1 VLPSC
6 SLREWQIPKLDAVGG
21 IVPWNRPF
29 VALSSQEIPSTHEA
43 RLSQRKEGRVVNVI
57 VDFDAVN
64 NILRATIEGRI
75 TGEILLNFH
84 DAATK
89 YLAAH
94 PPCRFILDLSP
105 VTDFA
110 VSSDAIRRLA
120 AAPPPL
126 RSTGDVWILVIQK
139 DVIYGLARMFQILTE
154 TKGNYCELHV
164 VRTMDE
170 AYRLLQVKCPA
181 FRPVL
186 L

>member
-1 VLPSC
+1 M
-6 SLREWQIPKLDAVGG
+6 
-21 IVPWNRPF
+21 
-29 VALSSQEIPSTHEA
+29 
-43 RLSQRKEGRVVNVI
+43 VNVI
-57 VDFDAVN
+57 VDFDAAN
-64 NILRATIEGRI
+64 NILRAMIEGRI
-75 TGEILLNFH
+75 TGEILLSFNH
-84 DAATK
+84 EAAK

-94 PPCRFILDLSP
+94 PPCRVILDLSP
-105 VTDFA
+105 VTEFE

-126 RSTGDVWILVIQK
+126 RSPGMWILVIQK

-170 AYRLLQVKCPA
+170 AYELLQVKCPA

>member
-1 VLPSC
+1 VAFFFD
-6 SLREWQIPKLDAVGG
+6 RKK
-21 IVPWNRPF
+21 F
-29 VALSSQEIPSTHEA
+29 VALTRHGFA
-43 RLSQRKEGRVVNVI
+43 QRKEDRVVNVI

-64 NILRATIEGRI
+64 NILRATIEGRV

-84 DAATK
+84 GAATK

-94 PPCRFILDLSP
+94 PPCRVILDLSP
-105 VTDFA
+105 VTEFT

-120 AAPPPL
+120 AVPPPL
-126 RSTGDVWILVIQK
+126 KSPGGVWILVVEK

-154 TKGNYCELHV
+154 TNGNYCELQV

-170 AYRLLQVKCPA
+170 AYGLLQVKYAA

>member
-1 VLPSC
+1 M
-6 SLREWQIPKLDAVGG
+6 
-21 IVPWNRPF
+21 
-29 VALSSQEIPSTHEA
+29 
-43 RLSQRKEGRVVNVI
+43 

-75 TGEILLNFH
+75 TGEILLKFH
-84 DAATK
+84 EAATK

-94 PPCRFILDLSP
+94 PPCRVILDLTP
-105 VTDFA
+105 VTEFA

-126 RSTGDVWILVIQK
+126 KSPGGVWILVIQK

-154 TKGNYCELHV
+154 TNGNYSELQV

-181 FRPVL
+181 FRRVL